1 MLAHE
6 RTLTNKIREG
16 RAESKC
22 TTKSKPKIRMYSRT
36 YMNAR
41 SQKIQI
47 QKNKN
52 KKTNKSQNNQTHSTR
67 TIVVQ
72 IQQQNLVLK
81 CNNKYNNAKI
91 QSETRQQEIQQQYR
105 VLQRQ
110 PKQNIVHTH
119 APSKTSLVINQKKR
133 LLINLS
139 WQKQAKVSE

>member
-16 RAESKC
+16 KAESKC
-22 TTKSKPKIRMYSRT
+22 TTKSIPKIRMYSRT

-52 KKTNKSQNNQTHSTR
+52 KKTNESQNNQTHSTR

-72 IQQQNLVLK
+72 IQQQKLVPK
-81 CNNKYNNAKI
+81 CNNKNNNAKI
-91 QSETRQQEIQQQYR
+91 QSETRQQYNNNTDCYNDS
-105 VLQRQ
+105 
-110 PKQNIVHTH
+110 QNKISYTHT
-119 APSKTSLVINQKKR
+119 PSKTSLVTNQKKR
-133 LLINLS
+133 LLTNLS
-139 WQKQAKVSE
+139 